1 MSEHNFNSFKNLE
14 VPDSWVE
21 GALNVEP
28 EVDEKNGISFPKIA
42 TIAACFTLI
51 IALSIFAFVLFRNH
65 ENTDIFNTEQTNTS
79 SQNSAVDPDLF
90 PAKSDTFVPPQ
101 DHTQNFSTNENG
113 PTTANNLC
121 IVEFSSDLLVGDGN
135 IYCVLYDYKTGELMG
150 DENLLANEH
159 LAQVEDLGDGM
170 VKATYAPLD
179 KGVVKKSGEYWYVF
193 YNELIMSPVQNYIYI
208 HK

>member
-14 VPDSWVE
+14 VPDNWVE
-21 GALNVEP
+21 GALNVPP
-28 EVDEKNGISFPKIA
+28 EVEEKTTFSFPKIA
-42 TIAACFTLI
+42 TIAAYFTLVI
-51 IALSIFAFVLFRNH
+51 TLSIFAFVLFSNYQD
-65 ENTDIFNTEQTNTS
+65 TDIPNTKQTNATN
-79 SQNSAVDPDLF
+79 QNSAVDPDLF
-90 PAKSDTFVPPQ
+90 PAKSNTFELPQ
-101 DHTQNFSTNENG
+101 NQTQYFSGNENES
-113 PTTANNLC
+113 TTANNIC
-121 IVEFSSDLLVGDGN
+121 VGEFSSDLLVGDGN

-179 KGVVKKSGEYWYVF
+179 KGVIKKSGEYWYVF

-208 HK
+208 YK